1 MTPVLHYLINISN
14 KWDIIYDINSVYKL
28 RCLIVKLK
36 WIKTL
41 LFSIFSR
48 LLDNTKVLVL
58 TIKEPILTVM

>member
-41 LFSIFSR
+41 LFSIFLR

-58 TIKEPILTVM
+58 TILVPILTVM